1 MNNDKSIT
9 TSESGGF
16 VFLCHRCVSRLFLLL
31 VPPCI
36 AVEMKES
43 RKQGEEY
50 GLEGRLLF

>member
-1 MNNDKSIT
+1 VNEDKSS
-9 TSESGGF
+9 TSETGGF
-16 VFLCHRCVSRLFLLL
+16 VFLCRRCVNHLFLLL
-31 VPPCI
+31 VPPCV